1 VYSGVDQDIF
11 CFQLSI
17 NIIYKEKKEK
27 HIRTITTC
35 KVHGVEDKSFIV
47 DGFKPFAKGKIVCI
61 GCNQKKYLNTLAS
74 A

>member
-1 VYSGVDQDIF
+1 VYSGVIQNTLYF
-11 CFQLSI
+11 EVPLSKGH
-17 NIIYKEKKEK
+17 KEKKEK

>member
-1 VYSGVDQDIF
+1 
-11 CFQLSI
+11 
-17 NIIYKEKKEK
+17 
-27 HIRTITTC
+27 
-35 KVHGVEDKSFIV
+35 VHGVEDKSFIV